1 MSDVKLAGLPGR
13 GVLRIDGEDRVAFL
27 QGLVSN
33 DVSRVGADRAIYAAL
48 LTPQGKFLHD
58 FFIAAI
64 GDSLLI
70 DCEGDRRDDLFRR
83 LRMYRLRS
91 KVELTDVTEELTVHA
106 AFGEGAAGLAGEN
119 PSAGQAMPNGGGV
132 SFVDPRLAGAG
143 LRYILP
149 AGTAPETGG
158 LPVSAATADD
168 YDRWRLSLGLPDGSR
183 DMVVEKAILL
193 ESGFEALNGVDFDKG
208 CYMGQELTARTKYR
222 GLVKKR
228 LMPVRITGDLPEP
241 GTAIMAG
248 DRDVGEIRS
257 GRGDLAMALVRLD
270 ALEAG
275 ELTADGLKVTPAA
288 S

>member
-1 MSDVKLAGLPGR
+1 MSDVKLAGLPDR

-83 LRMYRLRS
+83 LRLYRLRS
-91 KVELTDVTEELTVHA
+91 KVELTDVTEELAVHA
-106 AFGEGAAGLAGEN
+106 AFGKGAAGLAGEN
-119 PSAGQAMPNGGGV
+119 PSAGQAMPNGEGV

-149 AGTAPETGG
+149 AGTSPETGD

-228 LMPVRITGDLPEP
+228 LMPVRIAGDLPEP

-275 ELTADGLKVTPAA
+275 ELTAAGLKVTPAA

>member
-119 PSAGQAMPNGGGV
+119 PSAGQAMPNGEGV

-149 AGTAPETGG
+149 AGTAPETGD

-208 CYMGQELTARTKYR
+208 CYMGQKLTARTKYR

>member
-1 MSDVKLAGLPGR
+1 MSEIKLVSLPDR

-33 DVSRVGADRAIYAAL
+33 DVSRVAADRAIYAAL

-58 FFIAAI
+58 FFIAAL

-70 DCEGDRRDDLFRR
+70 ECEGDRRDDLFRR

-91 KVELTDVTEELTVHA
+91 KVELTDVTGELTVHV
-106 AFGEGAAGLAGEN
+106 AFGDGAAGLAGSS
-119 PSAGQAMPNGGGV
+119 PVAGQASPDGDGIR
-132 SFVDPRLAGAG
+132 FIDPRLADAG
-143 LRYILP
+143 LRWILP
-149 AGTAPETGG
+149 AGAVPDTGNQS
-158 LPVSAATADD
+158 VTDATADD

-183 DMVVEKAILL
+183 DMLVEKATLL

-228 LMPVRITGDLPEP
+228 LMRVQIDGDLPEP
-241 GTAIMAG
+241 GTPVMAG
-248 DRDVGEIRS
+248 DREVGEIRS
-257 GRGDLAMALVRLD
+257 GRGDLAMALLRLD
-270 ALEAG
+270 ALEAS
-275 ELTADGLKVTPAA
+275 EMTAGDVRISPAGN
-288 S
+288 

>member
-119 PSAGQAMPNGGGV
+119 PSAGQAMPNGEGV

>member
-119 PSAGQAMPNGGGV
+119 PSAGQAMPNGEGV

-143 LRYILP
+143 LRYIMP
-149 AGTAPETGG
+149 AGTVPETGD
-158 LPVSAATADD
+158 LAVSAATADD